1 MALMQRSTG
10 FFDFGRPVAEDWHGK
25 FTPSTIS
32 VMCVTTTLSGGEFNR
47 GGGGTSD
54 LDMHKQLGGDPS
66 SPGPK
71 VVIWD
76 PELVMT
82 TPLRV
87 WLSTGMRAVDHIVES
102 YCSQA
107 SKPEAREPAFRGL
120 KLLIPGLIRTKRS
133 PDDLE
138 ARLDAQ
144 KGGRESMT
152 FLRMGIPVG
161 GSHGIGHQ
169 LGPYSVPHGETTCV
183 MLPFVLKY
191 NVTVNRQ
198 KQQELLAVLWESD
211 IIAEVLRKWGVKEDG
226 TADLGDAIDAI
237 VRELGLP
244 RSLEEVG
251 VGKDKFDVI
260 AESSVKDKCCKVN
273 PIPLTKKEQ
282 VLEILEMA
290 A

>member
-1 MALMQRSTG
+1 MQRSNK
-10 FFDFGRPVAEDWHGK
+10 FYHFGQPVEEDWQGK

-32 VMCVTTTLSGGEFNR
+32 VMCVPTTLSGGEFNR
-47 GGGGTSD
+47 SGGGTSD
-54 LDMHKQLGGDPS
+54 IDMHKQLGSDPS

-71 VVIWD
+71 VIIWD

-87 WLSTGMRAVDHIVES
+87 WLSTGMRAIDHIVES
-102 YCSQA
+102 YCSQM
-107 SKPEAREPAFRGL
+107 SKPEAKEPAFRGL
-120 KLLIPGLIRTKRS
+120 KLLSGGLIRTKRD

-152 FLRMGIPVG
+152 FLRMGIAVG

-169 LGPYSVPHGETTCV
+169 LGPYGVPHGETTCV

-191 NVTVNRQ
+191 NAVVNRN

-211 IIAEVLRKWGVKEDG
+211 ITAEVLRKWGVQENG
-226 TADLGDAIDAI
+226 TAELGDAIDAI
-237 VRELGLP
+237 VRGLGLP

-251 VGKDKFDVI
+251 VGRDKFEVI
-260 AESSVKDKCCKVN
+260 AESSVKDKCCTVN

>member
-1 MALMQRSTG
+1 MQRSLA
-10 FFDFGRPVAEDWHGK
+10 FFDFGRPVAEDWRGQ
-25 FTPSTIS
+25 FIPSTIS
-32 VMCVTTTLSGGEFNR
+32 VMCVPTTLSGGEFNM

-54 LDMHKQLGGDPS
+54 LDMHKQLGCDPS

-71 VVIWD
+71 VVVWD
-76 PELVMT
+76 PALVMT

-107 SKPEAREPAFRGL
+107 SKPQAARNAFRGL
-120 KLLIPGLIRTKRS
+120 ALLLPALVRTKRQ
-133 PDDLE
+133 PDDLA

-144 KGGRESMT
+144 KGGRYSMT

-169 LGPYSVPHGETTCV
+169 LGPYGVPHGETTCV

-191 NVTVNRQ
+191 NASVNRK

-226 TADLGDAIDAI
+226 TAELGDAIDAI

-244 RSLEEVG
+244 RSLGEVG
-251 VGKDKFDVI
+251 VGRDKFDVI
-260 AESSVKDKCCKVN
+260 AESSIKDKCCTVN

>member
-1 MALMQRSTG
+1 MKRSIE
-10 FFDFGRPVAEDWHGK
+10 FFNFGKPVEDWHGK

-32 VMCVTTTLSGGEFNR
+32 VMCVPTTLSGGEFNR
-47 GGGGTSD
+47 GGGGTND
-54 LDMHKQLGGDPS
+54 LDMHKQLGTDPS

-71 VVIWD
+71 VIIWD

-82 TPLRV
+82 TPIRV

-107 SKPEAREPAFRGL
+107 SKPEAKENAFLGL
-120 KLLIPGLIRTKRS
+120 KLLVPGLIRTKRN

-144 KGGRESMT
+144 KGGRYSMT

-169 LGPYSVPHGETTCV
+169 LGPYGVPHGETTCV

-191 NVTVNRQ
+191 NAKVNRG
-198 KQQELLAVLWESD
+198 KQQEMLAVLWESE
-211 IIAEVLRKWGVKEDG
+211 IVAEVLRKWRVKEDG
-226 TADLGDAIDAI
+226 SAELADAIDAI

-244 RSLEEVG
+244 RSLREVG
-251 VGKDKFDVI
+251 VGRDKWDVI
-260 AESSVKDKCCKVN
+260 AESSIKDKCCTVN

-282 VLEILEMA
+282 VIEILEMA

>member
-1 MALMQRSTG
+1 
-10 FFDFGRPVAEDWHGK
+10 
-25 FTPSTIS
+25 
-32 VMCVTTTLSGGEFNR
+32 MCVPTTLSGCEFNM

-54 LDMHKQLGGDPS
+54 IDMHKQLGRDPS

-71 VVIWD
+71 VIIWD

-102 YCSQA
+102 YCSQM
-107 SKPEAREPAFRGL
+107 SKPKAAGAAYRGL
-120 KLLIPGLIRTKRS
+120 KLLVPGLIRTKRN

-169 LGPYSVPHGETTCV
+169 LGPYGVPHGETTCV

-191 NVTVNRQ
+191 NATVNRK
-198 KQQELLAVLWESD
+198 KQQELLTILWESD
-211 IIAEVLRKWGVKEDG
+211 ITAKVLRKWGVREDG
-226 TADLGDAIDAI
+226 AADLGDAIDAI
-237 VRELGLP
+237 VRELELP

-251 VGKDKFDVI
+251 VSRDKFDVI
-260 AESSVKDKCCKVN
+260 AESSVKDKFCTIN